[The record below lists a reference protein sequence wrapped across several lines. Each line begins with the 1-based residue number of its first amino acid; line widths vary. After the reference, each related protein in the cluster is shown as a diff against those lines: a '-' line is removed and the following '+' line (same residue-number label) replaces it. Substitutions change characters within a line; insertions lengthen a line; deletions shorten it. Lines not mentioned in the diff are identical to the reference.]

1 MTIHARAELA
11 VFAASFRPWRR
22 IIGSVPTDV
31 RFAVFENIIPTWR
44 YPSD

>member
-1 MTIHARAELA
+1 MTTDARAELA
-11 VFAASFRPWRR
+11 VFAESFHPWRR
-22 IIGSVPTDV
+22 IIASVPTDV